1 MNSTCDPLPA
11 PALRA
16 EADDA
21 VFERAYVE
29 GLLRDRES
37 LWHALFAQSRDGVV
51 VVVRPDQYVA
61 HVLPLT
67 ATDAPTAPVC
77 LARWVRMS
85 RARPTAGDAL
95 EAISS
100 RRPVSA

>member
-11 PALRA
+11 QARRA

-51 VVVRPDQYVA
+51 VLDEAGKVYETNQRFADLLGYTMDELYQLHVWDWA
-61 HVLPLT
+61 HGL
-67 ATDAPTAPVC
+67 
-77 LARWVRMS
+77 
-85 RARPTAGDAL
+85 RA
-95 EAISS
+95 
-100 RRPVSA
+100 

>member
-51 VVVRPDQYVA
+51 VLDEAGNVSAARIEESSGHPILDRDALNAVKSLRYLPADAPREV
-61 HVLPLT
+61 VLPLRFRLQ
-67 ATDAPTAPVC
+67 D
-77 LARWVRMS
+77 
-85 RARPTAGDAL
+85 
-95 EAISS
+95 
-100 RRPVSA
+100 